1 MGSVRSVVVVE
12 LLPLGQLFL
21 EGHVVVCRNSA
32 ETGKLPFGRYRSL
45 ESDGLQGAGR
55 IGNALFLRSV
65 AVATPLV
72 QNVMERST
80 ARKRREHSWVMEFLN
95 QAEEPH
101 AHQGGANLPLEPDPD
116 RARS

>member
-72 QNVMERST
+72 QNVMERSW
-80 ARKRREHSWVMEFLN
+80 AQYPGPAENHKGALVLKRVGVNKHSRT
-95 QAEEPH
+95 
-101 AHQGGANLPLEPDPD
+101 GA
-116 RARS
+116 SSTS